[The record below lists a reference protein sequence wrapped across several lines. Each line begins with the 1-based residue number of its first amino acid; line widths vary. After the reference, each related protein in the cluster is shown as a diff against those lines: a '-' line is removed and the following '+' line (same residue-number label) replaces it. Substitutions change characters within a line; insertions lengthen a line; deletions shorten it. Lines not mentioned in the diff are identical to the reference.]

1 VYYDDPDVP
10 TPTQT
15 GAWTQWNIDLKVFT
29 DQGLNLTN
37 VDSISIGFGDK
48 ANPQPGGSGRIYF
61 DDIRLYRPRCML
73 ELLQPAGDFNGDCV
87 VDGLDLGVMAADW
100 LESDSVVTATAP
112 DPTGLVLHYAFDG
125 DASDSSGNNYHGME
139 RGDPTY
145 VEGKFGQAIHFDGID
160 DYVAITDV
168 NYAETGFP
176 EVTACV
182 WVRTSDPVGQL
193 VSFDR
198 SEYWRLE
205 IGGQYA
211 GGNGLVGWD
220 VDTDAG
226 TADTALY
233 PGATARVDDG
243 KWHHVAGVFNNGT
256 MVIYIDGNPLKPYF
270 LGTTFGSGTLRYG
283 FVGSGSEASYPPPTG
298 RANGA
303 YIDADLDE
311 VYIYHRAL
319 SEAEIRYLADDTPG
333 DGQLHVPVP
342 SVANIS
348 NEEPPLAR
356 SVNFKDFALLADGW
370 LDEQLWPAP

>member
-1 VYYDDPDVP
+1 LFP
-10 TPTQT
+10 
-15 GAWTQWNIDLKVFT
+15 
-29 DQGLNLTN
+29 LTA
-37 VDSISIGFGDK
+37 VI
-48 ANPQPGGSGRIYF
+48 
-61 DDIRLYRPRCML
+61 
-73 ELLQPAGDFNGDCV
+73 
-87 VDGLDLGVMAADW
+87 
-100 LESDSVVTATAP
+100 
-112 DPTGLVLHYAFDG
+112 
-125 DASDSSGNNYHGME
+125 
-139 RGDPTY
+139 
-145 VEGKFGQAIHFDGID
+145 
-160 DYVAITDV
+160 
-168 NYAETGFP
+168 
-176 EVTACV
+176 
-182 WVRTSDPVGQL
+182 

-226 TADTALY
+226 TADTATY

-333 DGQLHVPVP
+333 DGELHVPVP

-370 LDEQLWPAP
+370 LEVQLWPAQ